1 MSEKILLVTSNI
13 SGILDA
19 TDAASLLA
27 RLVRSSDPALAA
39 DRIVQLPLV
48 DGGAGTI
55 DFLVTHSLGS
65 FLEVEAH
72 NARGE
77 DAVVPLGFAGEDGKL
92 AVIEMARAAG
102 VPTLGTAGTT
112 AGIGELIQDALDEGA
127 FSIVLGHEEALARDA
142 GLGAAQALGV
152 CFFDVSGNPLD
163 LAKPSVSLEAIARI
177 DASNRSFSL
186 LSSRIFIARSRS
198 VAAVPDSSELNR
210 LREIVQRDLGV
221 RPPMVPQSASAIEFG
236 LTALLGAEVRD
247 GVSLILEAS
256 GISEAVRRKEFS
268 YAIFFIEQ
276 ENEGQALT
284 EFLELCRECIPQRAM
299 LSTSFPSE

>member
-1 MSEKILLVTSNI
+1 
-13 SGILDA
+13 
-19 TDAASLLA
+19 
-27 RLVRSSDPALAA
+27 
-39 DRIVQLPLV
+39 
-48 DGGAGTI
+48 
-55 DFLVTHSLGS
+55 
-65 FLEVEAH
+65 
-72 NARGE
+72 
-77 DAVVPLGFAGEDGKL
+77 
-92 AVIEMARAAG
+92 MARAAG

-299 LSTSFPSE
+299 LSTSFPSEQEARRGESTHALSDVALFQPPVTEHSGLEEKRRNFTMRLEKLIPTIMEGFSTSARKTSGRHA